1 MNFTW
6 WEWQDLDAAQRTLY
20 RDVML
25 ENYSSLVCLGHF
37 KSKPELIFKLE
48 HGFAPWTVTEAS
60 VQNLLVYCL
69 CVCKCIHVVQ
79 CPWRSEETAGSSGT
93 GGPESAI
100 QTGISLCEQ
109 ASCFCGNSSSHRS
122 RPSLPAGPGTDCFP
136 KRPLTFE
143 GTESI
148 T

>member
-60 VQNLLVYCL
+60 VQNLLEYGKGFSL
-69 CVCKCIHVVQ
+69 NLHFINHQ
-79 CPWRSEETAGSSGT
+79 GT
-93 GGPESAI
+93 HTREKHFE
-100 QTGISLCEQ
+100 C
-109 ASCFCGNSSSHRS
+109 
-122 RPSLPAGPGTDCFP
+122 TDCGKAFSR
-136 KRPLTFE
+136 KTHLTLYQTAHRGKNRYECGECGKAFSYNQLILRE
-143 GTESI
+143 LIQEKSLVNV
-148 T
+148 